1 MPPPAPHA
9 PHAPPSQNLVQRI
22 LVAAIAI
29 PAVVGIIW
37 LGGWVLAATLAL
49 LGVLGAR
56 EIYDFGRR
64 QGIEALERTGWIA
77 AAATPLLTYWGKAPV
92 FFLGAIWL
100 MLTLTLAMLRRG
112 PSGRPLTS
120 VSITLFG
127 FVYASGMLTFLIPI
141 RHGGGRVGASAA
153 AIHPAAYV
161 LLTLFPLVITWI
173 CDTAA
178 MAVGTAVGGPRL
190 APVLSPKKTHAGAV
204 GGTLGGVITALALGK
219 FVLNRQGWGGGGWSF
234 SDGKLLL
241 FGLAV
246 PIVGQIGDIAESL
259 FKREAGV
266 KDSSALIPGH
276 GGVLDRLDSL
286 YFVIP
291 AAAGLYRMF
300 GMI

>member
-1 MPPPAPHA
+1 M
-9 PHAPPSQNLVQRI
+9 PSQNLVQRI
-22 LVAAIAI
+22 AVSAVAI
-29 PAVVGIIW
+29 PLVIGVIW
-37 LGGWVLAATLAL
+37 LGGWWLAATLAL

-64 QGIEALERTGWIA
+64 QGIEALERTGWLA
-77 AAATPLLTYWGKAPV
+77 AAAIPLLAYWAKGSETRWAEPALY
-92 FFLGAIWL
+92 LGAIWL
-100 MLTLTLAMLRRG
+100 MLTLAIAMARRG
-112 PSGRPLTS
+112 PTRRPLTS

-127 FVYASGMLTFLIPI
+127 CLYASGMLAFLIAI
-141 RHGGGRVGASAA
+141 RHASDA
-153 AIHPAAYV
+153 AIRPVAYV

-178 MAVGTAVGGPRL
+178 MVVGTAVGGPQL

-219 FVLNRQGWGGGGWSF
+219 FVLNREGWSF
-234 SDGKLLL
+234 SAGQLLL

-246 PIVGQIGDIAESL
+246 SIVGQVGDVAESL
-259 FKREAGV
+259 FKREAGL

-291 AAAGLYRMF
+291 TAAGLYRMF

>member
-1 MPPPAPHA
+1 M
-9 PHAPPSQNLVQRI
+9 PSQNLVQRI
-22 LVAAIAI
+22 AVSAVAI
-29 PAVVGIIW
+29 PLVIGIIW
-37 LGGWVLAATLAL
+37 LGGWTLAGTLAL

-64 QGIEALERTGWIA
+64 QGIEALERTGWLA
-77 AAATPLLTYWGKAPV
+77 AAAIPLLAYWAKGSETRWAEPALY
-92 FFLGAIWL
+92 LGAIWL
-100 MLTLTLAMLRRG
+100 MLTLTIAMARRG
-112 PSGRPLTS
+112 PTRRPLTS

-127 FVYASGMLTFLIPI
+127 CLYASGMLAFLIAI
-141 RHGGGRVGASAA
+141 RHASDA
-153 AIHPAAYV
+153 AIRPVAYV

-178 MAVGTAVGGPRL
+178 MVVGTAVGGPQL

-219 FVLNRQGWGGGGWSF
+219 FVLNREGWSF
-234 SDGKLLL
+234 SAGQLLL

-246 PIVGQIGDIAESL
+246 SIVGQVGDVAESL
-259 FKREAGV
+259 FKREAGL

-291 AAAGLYRMF
+291 TAAGLYRMF

>member
-1 MPPPAPHA
+1 M
-9 PHAPPSQNLVQRI
+9 PSQNLVQRI
-22 LVAAIAI
+22 AVSAVAI
-29 PAVVGIIW
+29 PLVIGIIW
-37 LGGWVLAATLAL
+37 LGGWWLAATLAL

-64 QGIEALERTGWIA
+64 QGIEALERTGWLA
-77 AAATPLLTYWGKAPV
+77 AAAIPLLAYWAKGSETRWAEPALY
-92 FFLGAIWL
+92 LGAIWL
-100 MLTLTLAMLRRG
+100 MLTLAIAMARRG
-112 PSGRPLTS
+112 PTRRPLTS

-127 FVYASGMLTFLIPI
+127 CLYASGMLAFLIAI
-141 RHGGGRVGASAA
+141 RHASDA
-153 AIHPAAYV
+153 AIRPVAYV
-161 LLTLFPLVITWI
+161 LLTLFPLVITWT

-178 MAVGTAVGGPRL
+178 MVVGTAVGGPQL

-219 FVLNRQGWGGGGWSF
+219 FVLNREGWSF
-234 SDGKLLL
+234 SAGQLLL

-246 PIVGQIGDIAESL
+246 SIVGQVGDVAESL
-259 FKREAGV
+259 FKREAGL

-291 AAAGLYRMF
+291 TAAGLYRMF

>member
-1 MPPPAPHA
+1 MPL
-9 PHAPPSQNLVQRI
+9 SQNLLQRVV
-22 LVAAIAI
+22 VAAIAI
-29 PAVVGIIW
+29 PVVVGIIW
-37 LGGWVLAATLAL
+37 LGGWILAATLAL

-77 AAATPLLTYWGKAPV
+77 AAAIPLLAYSSKGTEAFY
-92 FFLGAIWL
+92 FGAAWL
-100 MLTLTLAMLRRG
+100 MIALAIAMARRG

-127 FVYASGMLTFLIPI
+127 SVYASGLLAFLIAI
-141 RHGGGRVGASAA
+141 RHGSASAGR
-153 AIHPAAYV
+153 PAASV

-178 MAVGTAVGGPRL
+178 MAVGAAAGGAKL
-190 APVLSPKKTHAGAV
+190 APVLSPKKTRAGAIGGTV
-204 GGTLGGVITALALGK
+204 GGVVTALALGE
-219 FVLNRQGWGGGGWSF
+219 FVLNRQGWGGWSF
-234 SDGKLLL
+234 STGQLLL

-246 PIVGQIGDIAESL
+246 SIVGQVGDVAESL
-259 FKREAGV
+259 FKREAGL
-266 KDSSALIPGH
+266 KDSSSLIPGH

-291 AAAGLYRMF
+291 TAAGLYRMF
-300 GMI
+300 GVL